1 MKYGDTYKK
10 VHELDDAV
18 MEWAIVTNHSI
29 QKSGMYNAVVT
40 IKDTDTLVGII
51 VYLYKLGYAMDNVS
65 LYNMTDVF
73 KRNKTVFLINGRV
86 SVGMICDSR
95 FDSVESILT
104 QQKDW
109 VDKVAADD
117 EFCSQKPFID
127 CGTDNVLFEIVAQ
140 CQHGD
145 EKSIPYIITYL
156 TSTEEL
162 TFLPRNYDDLS
173 EDRKHMFRP
182 ASIDYLKKH
191 INDKD
196 KNGISFRDRLE

>member
-1 MKYGDTYKK
+1 MKYRDTYKK
-10 VHELDDAV
+10 VHKLDEAV
-18 MEWAIVTNHSI
+18 MNWAIVTDHSI
-29 QKSGMYNAVVT
+29 QKSGIYNAVVT
-40 IKDTDTLVGII
+40 IKDTDTLVGVI

-65 LYNMTDVF
+65 LYNMANVCSC
-73 KRNKTVFLINGRV
+73 NKTVFLINGHV

-95 FDSVESILT
+95 FDGVESILT
-104 QQKDW
+104 QQKEW

-127 CGTDNVLFEIVAQ
+127 CGTDNVLFEIIAQ

-145 EKSIPYIITYL
+145 EKSIPYIMTYL
-156 TSTEEL
+156 TGTEEL
-162 TFLPRNYDDLS
+162 TFLPRYYDDLS
-173 EDRKHMFRP
+173 EVTKNMFRP

>member
-1 MKYGDTYKK
+1 MKYGDIYKK

-18 MEWAIVTNHSI
+18 INWAIVTNHSI

-40 IKDTDTLVGII
+40 IKDTDTLVGVI

-65 LYNMTDVF
+65 LYNMADVC
-73 KRNKTVFLINGRV
+73 KLNKTVFLVNGHV
-86 SVGMICDSR
+86 TVGMICDSR

-104 QQKDW
+104 QQKEW
-109 VDKVAADD
+109 IDKVRVD
-117 EFCSQKPFID
+117 EYYSQKPFID

-145 EKSIPYIITYL
+145 EKSIPYIVTYL
-156 TSTEEL
+156 TGREEL
-162 TFLPRNYDDLS
+162 TFLPNNYDDLS
-173 EDRKHMFRP
+173 EDTKNMFRP
-182 ASIDYLKKH
+182 ASIEYLKKH

-196 KNGISFRDRLE
+196 KNGISFRERLE

>member
-1 MKYGDTYKK
+1 MKYGDIYKK

-18 MEWAIVTNHSI
+18 INWAIVTNHSI
-29 QKSGMYNAVVT
+29 QKSGLYNAVVT
-40 IKDTDTLVGII
+40 IKDTDTLVGVI

-65 LYNMTDVF
+65 LYNMADVC
-73 KRNKTVFLINGRV
+73 KLNKTVFLVNGHV
-86 SVGMICDSR
+86 TVGMICDSR

-104 QQKDW
+104 QQKEW
-109 VDKVAADD
+109 IDKVKVD
-117 EFCSQKPFID
+117 EYYSQKPFID

-145 EKSIPYIITYL
+145 EKSILYIVTYL
-156 TSTEEL
+156 TGREEL

-173 EDRKHMFRP
+173 EDTKNMFRP
-182 ASIDYLKKH
+182 ASIEYLKKH

-196 KNGISFRDRLE
+196 KNGISFRERLE